1 MKRPYRFRNTPRE
14 KEYEYYVEDSNAELN
29 EAKKFYNNI
38 DKEHLGIKSKYNNYF
53 NCLVEEMKNRE
64 LLIPVIKKFYN
75 TCFKINPNCGQKPLL
90 ENAFNLVT
98 FNLWSDSFDE
108 SEKKY
113 ILNNSKNIESY
124 FDEAKFLADK
134 DIRLTKETQNTHHD
148 FVYFFGRGGYK
159 NFYNRAEYNFKE
171 PLPRF
176 THEILSL
183 IERGY
188 FTTIGY
194 SGDVDQNLIMYWEDG
209 GLYDLSPLGCYT
221 IMTGYQVDLNPL
233 VNKLKQINIDE
244 IENDYKE
251 FLKEQKKIFY
261 ETVIVPLMKWK
272 KGSTE
277 KLTQELRIKK
287 HETTDGYIYI
297 LANKAFPNYIKIGS
311 TMKDPRIRA
320 HELTGTGVPFPYE
333 VKFKILTKNCEIL
346 EKKVHTILGE
356 KRVDLEREFFE
367 CSIEEAKKIIE
378 NAVKNGK

>member
-38 DKEHLGIKSKYNNYF
+38 DKEHLGIKSKYNNFF

-64 LLIPVIKKFYN
+64 LLIPAIKKFYN
-75 TCFKINPNCGQKPLL
+75 TCFKKNPNYGQKPLL
-90 ENAFNLVT
+90 ENAFSLVT

-108 SEKKY
+108 SEKQY
-113 ILNNSKNIESY
+113 ILNSSPNIEDY
-124 FDEAKFLADK
+124 FNKATMLSRNDAE
-134 DIRLTKETQNTHHD
+134 LTRKTQHAHHD
-148 FVYFFGRGGYK
+148 FVYFFDRGGYK

-297 LANKAFPNYIKIGS
+297 LSNKAFPNYIKIGS

-346 EKKVHTILGE
+346 EKKVHTILDK

-378 NAVKNGK
+378 NVVKIGE

>member
-1 MKRPYRFRNTPRE
+1 MRRPYRFRNTPKE
-14 KEYEYYVEDSNAELN
+14 KEYEYYVKDSNAELN
-29 EAKKFYNNI
+29 EAKKFYNDI
-38 DKEHLGIKSKYNNYF
+38 DKEHLGIKSKYNNYL

-64 LLIPVIKKFYN
+64 LLISVIKKFYN
-75 TCFKINPNCGQKPLL
+75 TCFKKNPNYGQKPLL

-108 SEKKY
+108 SEKQY
-113 ILNNSKNIESY
+113 ILNSSPNIEDY
-124 FDEAKFLADK
+124 FNKATMLSRNDAE
-134 DIRLTKETQNTHHD
+134 LTRKTQHAHHE
-148 FVYFFGRGGYK
+148 FVYFFDRGGYK

-171 PLPRF
+171 RLPRF

-209 GLYDLSPLGCYT
+209 RLYDLSPLGCYT

-297 LANKAFPNYIKIGS
+297 LSNKAFPNYIKIGS

-333 VKFKILTKNCEIL
+333 VEFKILTKNCEIL
-346 EKKVHTILGE
+346 EKKVHTILDK

-378 NAVKNGK
+378 NVVKNGK